1 MCNRL
6 VQKFKGALKQMLKR
20 MCSERLKDWDKY
32 INPLCKGIVEK
43 FNGTLKQM
51 LKRMCSERPKYF
63 NKCINPILFAYREI
77 PQENMSFAPIDLL
90 YGRTACGPM
99 VILKDFWTKG
109 IPAENVKTTYQYV
122 LNLKARLE
130 EICMIAFQNL
140 KKASKHQCKYY
151 NRKNKKPSNERR
163 RQLTVLLP
171 TKSNKLLMQW
181 KGPYSIIQQIGQM
194 DYKIDMGVKM
204 KQLLQ
209 ILRNTLNENLKTV
222 VFCHSYTLVIQMQMK
237 SRIKFWCHP
246 FLR

>member
-6 VQKFKGALKQMLKR
+6 FQKFNGALKQMLKR

-51 LKRMCSERPKYF
+51 LKRMCSERPKYLD
-63 NKCINPILFAYREI
+63 KCINPILFAYCEI

-99 VILKDFWTKG
+99 VILKDLWTKG

-130 EICMIAFQNL
+130 EIYMIACQNL
-140 KKASKHQCKYY
+140 KNASKHQCKYY
-151 NRKNKKPSNERR
+151 NRKKPKKKNR
-163 RQLTVLLP
+163 
-171 TKSNKLLMQW
+171 
-181 KGPYSIIQQIGQM
+181 
-194 DYKIDMGVKM
+194 
-204 KQLLQ
+204 
-209 ILRNTLNENLKTV
+209 
-222 VFCHSYTLVIQMQMK
+222 QMK
-237 SRIKFWCHP
+237 DGDK
-246 FLR
+246 

>member
-6 VQKFKGALKQMLKR
+6 VPKFNGALKQMIKR

-51 LKRMCSERPKYF
+51 LKRMCSERPKYLD
-63 NKCINPILFAYREI
+63 KCINPILFAYCEI

-99 VILKDFWTKG
+99 VILKDLWTKG

-122 LNLKARLE
+122 LNLKTRLE

-140 KKASKHQCKYY
+140 
-151 NRKNKKPSNERR
+151 
-163 RQLTVLLP
+163 
-171 TKSNKLLMQW
+171 
-181 KGPYSIIQQIGQM
+181 
-194 DYKIDMGVKM
+194 
-204 KQLLQ
+204 
-209 ILRNTLNENLKTV
+209 
-222 VFCHSYTLVIQMQMK
+222 
-237 SRIKFWCHP
+237 
-246 FLR
+246 